1 MGCRFNSSRNKN
13 VKCLF
18 FVIDVSTKY
27 TWIKNLKDKKGK
39 TALNAFIENQINYGL
54 IKEENLTMNELM
66 QQWLENNNILA
77 LCRMGFFRA
86 GHGFVGEEAKRLLL
100 YLTPKKIQN
109 LFESRDTPLDLCW
122 HQNIFTG
129 NQQILLY
136 QEIQI

>member
-1 MGCRFNSSRNKN
+1 M
-13 VKCLF
+13 
-18 FVIDVSTKY
+18 IDVSTKY

-86 GHGFVGEEAKRLLL
+86 GHGWVGEEAKRPLL
-100 YLTPKKIQN
+100 P
-109 LFESRDTPLDLCW
+109 
-122 HQNIFTG
+122 
-129 NQQILLY
+129 
-136 QEIQI
+136 EICHTYPAMMKNGCYT